1 MQGVDIYS
9 IWDGTGRECSIVL
22 ALMSWMAGEMVI
34 IREVFPRVDL
44 IISGRDKMLSRRCYL
59 NLLGDN
65 LRVPYTV
72 NEIPSECTRAVS
84 MGLGG

>member
-1 MQGVDIYS
+1 MMG
-9 IWDGTGRECSIVL
+9 WDWERVQHRPRFNELDGGE
-22 ALMSWMAGEMVI
+22 MEMVI